1 MGEQRTRRRRKLTTR
16 FIESVKPPAAG
27 KVDHTDAGA
36 RGLVLRVL
44 AASKTHPGGL
54 KVWSVRYR
62 PRGGVQRRETIGPY
76 PAVKL
81 VDARQRAMDVIA
93 AAARGVDLPAEEER
107 QRGTAAA
114 TGKTLRDLLLG
125 ELGYVEVYAKSNQ
138 RRWQL
143 TEAMLKAHMPDR
155 LLDMRLVDLERHHFS
170 ELFDELVQKKRL
182 TKQVDNLRAQ
192 LRAAYSW
199 GLVRDFGLAHNVI
212 ADLKPR
218 KLGGTRERV
227 LNDAELRAVWQ
238 AAALLPAPS
247 GQLIKAWILSGMRR
261 DEMRLASWSEIDLE
275 AGLMVLPEARNKGGR
290 NFKMPISS
298 ALKTVIESLPS
309 PRRGYVFRTDA
320 KGARA
325 YSGQRRLK
333 EIIDRESGV
342 VGWVWHDLRRTM
354 RSGLALLGI
363 AEEVAELCLN
373 HAQSGLV
380 RVYNKHDYDEEK
392 RRAFEAW
399 GAHVERIAGEG
410 AAAPNVVELRTA

>member
-1 MGEQRTRRRRKLTTR
+1 MAEQRTKRRRKLTTR

-36 RGLVLRVL
+36 QGLVLRVL
-44 AASKTHPGGL
+44 AASNAHRDGL

-107 QRGTAAA
+107 RRATAAA

-125 ELGYVEVYAKSNQ
+125 ERGYIEIYAKGKGGQ
-138 RRWQL
+138 RRWKL
-143 TEAMLKAHMPDR
+143 TEAMLKAHIPDL

-170 ELFDELVQKKRL
+170 DLFDELVQKKKL

-192 LRAAYSW
+192 LRHAYKW
-199 GLVRDFGLAHNVI
+199 GLAREFGLKHNVI
-212 ADLKPR
+212 ADLPPR
-218 KLGGTRERV
+218 KLGGTRDKA
-227 LNDAELRAVWQ
+227 LKDGELRAVWQ
-238 AAALLPAPS
+238 AASSLPAPS
-247 GQLIKAWILSGMRR
+247 GQLVKAWILSGMRR
-261 DEMRLASWSEIDLE
+261 DEMRLATWPEIDLE
-275 AGLMVLPEARNKGGR
+275 AGLMLLPAPRNKGGR
-290 NFKMPISS
+290 NFEMPISP
-298 ALKTVIESLPS
+298 ALKAVLESLPA
-309 PRRGYVFRTDA
+309 PRRGYVFRTDE

-333 EIIDRESGV
+333 QIIDRESGV
-342 VGWVWHDLRRTM
+342 TGWVWHDLRRTM
-354 RSGLALLGI
+354 RTGLARLGI
-363 AEEVAELCLN
+363 VEEVAELCMN
-373 HAQSGLV
+373 HAQPSLV

-392 RRAFEAW
+392 RRAFAAW
-399 GAHVERIAGEG
+399 GAHVERIAGNG
-410 AAAPNVVELRTA
+410 AVVELRTA